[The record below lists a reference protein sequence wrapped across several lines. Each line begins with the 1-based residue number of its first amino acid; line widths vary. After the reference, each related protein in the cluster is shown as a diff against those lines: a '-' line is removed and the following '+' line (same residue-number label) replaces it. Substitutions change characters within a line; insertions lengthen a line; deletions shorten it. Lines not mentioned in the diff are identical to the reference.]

1 MKRIQYNVVER
12 ETRNASGKA
21 KTDAMQILENY
32 GFRKL
37 YKPANSQFIRVLQQ
51 LIGITLLKKD
61 TLLVVQYPANIDFC
75 YRYMNK
81 FSGIKK
87 IAIIHDLESLR
98 KEITVKKESSTLR
111 MFDAVISHNPVMT
124 TYLRS
129 IGITAKIVDLN
140 IFDYLLKSDVI
151 PFEEHDKR
159 TVAFAGNLSKAKFLF
174 ELDKIKELQFNLY
187 GQKIDEIEIL
197 QDKPN
202 ISYKGS
208 FPSDDLIRNLDGG
221 WGLVWDGESLDSCTG
236 ITGEYMKYN
245 CPHKVSMC
253 IVSEKP
259 IIIWKKAA
267 MADYISDRK
276 IGITVENLTELPEI
290 LNSIDNDQYQSMINN
305 IRREKERLVSG
316 RNLGEA
322 LEALGIKK
330 LSQ

>member
-1 MKRIQYNVVER
+1 MKRIQYNIVER

-21 KTDAMQILENY
+21 KTDVVRILENY
-32 GFRKL
+32 GFQKL
-37 YKPANSQFIRVLQQ
+37 YKPANSQFIRVIQQ
-51 LIGITLLKKD
+51 LIGITLLKKN
-61 TLLVVQYPANIDFC
+61 TLLVVQYPANINFC
-75 YRYMNK
+75 YRYMSK
-81 FSGIKK
+81 FRCVKK
-87 IAIIHDLESLR
+87 VAIVHDLESLR
-98 KEITVKKESSTLR
+98 KEITVEKESSTLR

-124 TYLRS
+124 TYLKS
-129 IGITAKIVDLN
+129 IGITSKIVDLN
-140 IFDYLLKSDVI
+140 IFDYLLKPDVI
-151 PFEEHDKR
+151 PSEEHDKR
-159 TVAFAGNLSKAKFLF
+159 TIAFAGNLSKAKFIF

-208 FPSDDLIRNLDGG
+208 FSSDDLIRKLDGG

-253 IVSEKP
+253 VVSEKP

-267 MADYISDRK
+267 MATYISARNL
-276 IGITVENLTELPEI
+276 GITIESLTELPEI
-290 LNSIDNDQYQSMINN
+290 LNSIDSDRYQSMLNN
-305 IRREKERLVSG
+305 IRKEKERLVSG

-330 LSQ
+330 LPQ